1 MSIKNFDPYD
11 FSKKEING
19 VPIYYK
25 NLPWAPCIHIRV
37 VFNTGAFDDP
47 IGKEGMSHFLEH
59 MIFDGGSP
67 ALPDN
72 KAIREWSKQHTL
84 NSWNAT
90 TEFNQTHYRL
100 RCLPEEYNSV
110 LSGMKDMIF
119 HSYFTSES
127 IEHERKVIT
136 QEAWSRFLN
145 EKFLAYTKEFLD
157 NLYHGHDHA
166 RFNTALGWPDTIAK
180 ISQEDVKT
188 WHKGNYG
195 IGNLFIVLTGAVEEK
210 HVESLRDFL
219 KDLPKVNKVVKNE
232 GLLGKPKQNRFI
244 KTADEIG
251 EVKEQV
257 EISIIRVAGKIP
269 YTENEIASLS
279 GKLIYDILYER
290 LRVDH
295 SLCYN
300 TNVNI
305 LAGKTFSQI
314 SISVKTEEKNIE
326 LVEKEFK
333 NVIDEII
340 NKKYNERFNIVKK
353 MYIEQLRSAENLS
366 DNIIQNALWQI
377 SKYDGHIVTQKEQ
390 LEEIEKVTYDDVIE
404 FTKWV
409 FDPEYIYTEIIL
421 PSKK

>member
-257 EISIIRVAGKIP
+257 EISIYRSLKQMP
-269 YTENEIASLS
+269 YKSSEICHLFN
-279 GKLIYDILYER
+279 KLISDLLNEK
-290 LRVDH
+290 LRTEH
-295 SLCYN
+295 SLCYGVSCQMWRSKKYTKIVIN
-300 TNVNI
+300 
-305 LAGKTFSQI
+305 
-314 SISVKTEEKNIE
+314 VKTDEKNITK
-326 LVEKEFK
+326 VEEDIENIVK
-333 NVIDEII
+333 NVI
-340 NKKYNERFNIVKK
+340 NKNQIERFNTIKNLYKEQIESQEFSSGNITDSVIWEISSFDGHVITQKDQLEYLEKVNYDDIVKLTT
-353 MYIEQLRSAENLS
+353 E
-366 DNIIQNALWQI
+366 
-377 SKYDGHIVTQKEQ
+377 
-390 LEEIEKVTYDDVIE
+390 
-404 FTKWV
+404 V
-409 FDPEYIYTEIIL
+409 FDPKYTVTEIIL

>member
-1 MSIKNFDPYD
+1 MHTKDFDPYD

-19 VPIYYK
+19 VPVYYK

-47 IGKEGMSHFLEH
+47 AGKEGISHFLEH

-67 ALPDN
+67 VLPDN

-100 RCLPEEYNSV
+100 KCLPEEYNFT

-119 HSYFTSES
+119 HSYFSSES
-127 IEHERKVIT
+127 VEHERKVIT
-136 QEAWSRFLN
+136 QEAWNKFLN
-145 EKFLAYTKEFLD
+145 EKFLAYIKEFVD
-157 NLYHGHDHA
+157 NLFHGHDHSRSYNA
-166 RFNTALGWPDTIAK
+166 VGWPDTIAK

-188 WHKGNYG
+188 WHKNNYG
-195 IGNLFIVLTGAVEEK
+195 IGNLFIVLVGAVEEK
-210 HVESLRDFL
+210 HIESLKDFL
-219 KDLPKVNKVVKNE
+219 KDLPKVSKIIKNE
-232 GLLGKPKQNRFI
+232 EFLDKPKQNRFV

-257 EISIIRVAGKIP
+257 EISIIRVAGKRP
-269 YTENEIASLS
+269 YEENEIANLS

-290 LRVDH
+290 LRIDH
-295 SLCYN
+295 SLCYGI
-300 TNVNI
+300 NI
-305 LAGKTFSQI
+305 NFWAGKTFSQTFI
-314 SISVKTEEKNIE
+314 NVKTEEKNIE
-326 LVEKEFK
+326 LVEKESK

-340 NKKYNERFNIVKK
+340 NKKYTERFCAVKK

-366 DNIIQNALWQI
+366 ENIIQSALWQI
-377 SKYDGHIVTQKEQ
+377 SKNDGHIVTQKEQ
-390 LEEIEKVTYDDVIE
+390 LEEIEKVTYDDVAKFI
-404 FTKWV
+404 KWV